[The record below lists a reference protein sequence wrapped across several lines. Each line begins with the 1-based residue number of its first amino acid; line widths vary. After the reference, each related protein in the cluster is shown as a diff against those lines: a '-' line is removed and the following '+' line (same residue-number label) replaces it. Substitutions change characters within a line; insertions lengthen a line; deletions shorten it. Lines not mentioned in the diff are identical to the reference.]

1 MQRLVGLRWPAV
13 VVVLA
18 SSALVMVIVL
28 AGAMVTRPWP
38 RTDGVNRLAG
48 LDEAV
53 TVYRDRWGIPHVYA
67 ATTHDLFFAQG
78 YVHAQDRF
86 GQMELWRRLG
96 AGRLSELYGEDTL
109 DQDRLARILGWR
121 RIAEEEYHL
130 LDGDTRAALDAYAE
144 GVNAYLS
151 SQSGRL
157 GLEFTLLRL
166 AGVRFEPEPW
176 VPADT
181 LTWGK
186 VMAWELGNGA
196 RADVLRAALVDRVGV
211 TRAQELLPPYSD
223 ERPVI
228 VPGDHLQG
236 DAAWWIDTGT
246 ALSEATLAS
255 LPWEALDRLDQAL
268 GVGPGLGSNSWAL
281 SAERTDTGRPLLAND
296 PHLRAHMPS
305 VWYEIGLHCEPVG
318 LACPYRVVGASFA
331 GMPGVMIGHN
341 ERIAWGMTNTNP
353 DVNDLYVEHANPMN
367 PDEYRV
373 GDTWVPMDVRYEV
386 VRVHGWDEPLALRVR
401 STRHGPIINDPA
413 AGDDWAFGWQP
424 LAMRW
429 TGNAPGMMV
438 QAVLAMNRA
447 GNWEAFRA
455 ALRGFDV
462 PSQNVVYADVE
473 GNIGYQMTGRI
484 PIRARGLGALPV
496 PGWTDEYA
504 WVGTIAYDDLPR
516 ALNPTD
522 GAIVT
527 ANNRVTDAGYP
538 YHLGS
543 DWNRGLR
550 AARIAQMLSARNAVS
565 IADCCAVQDDAL
577 VTYAHGILRNLE
589 AVIPKDRRAAEAVEI
604 LRRWDRRADADAV
617 APAVFAVWH
626 MHLVRE
632 VFGDELGDDVLDRY
646 LFNASVPVLD
656 ALDNALNGEGAAWC
670 DDVRTPGMERCAQIV
685 ARAFDRAVDELTD
698 RLGPSVRAW
707 RWGRLHQVTFIHPTM
722 GRAGVGLLEVVANRG
737 PMAVGGTCDT
747 VKNVCFDPRRPYTA
761 ELLPTY
767 RQIIDVGA
775 WENSVAVN
783 STGQSGHPFHR
794 HYTDM
799 IRLWREGTYHP
810 MLWHRDDIAREASAV
825 LVIEPVEA
833 VGGRDGGPSAGS
845 R

>member
-1 MQRLVGLRWPAV
+1 
-13 VVVLA
+13 
-18 SSALVMVIVL
+18 
-28 AGAMVTRPWP
+28 
-38 RTDGVNRLAG
+38 
-48 LDEAV
+48 
-53 TVYRDRWGIPHVYA
+53 
-67 ATTHDLFFAQG
+67 
-78 YVHAQDRF
+78 
-86 GQMELWRRLG
+86 
-96 AGRLSELYGEDTL
+96 
-109 DQDRLARILGWR
+109 
-121 RIAEEEYHL
+121 
-130 LDGDTRAALDAYAE
+130 
-144 GVNAYLS
+144 
-151 SQSGRL
+151 
-157 GLEFTLLRL
+157 
-166 AGVRFEPEPW
+166 
-176 VPADT
+176 
-181 LTWGK
+181 
-186 VMAWELGNGA
+186 
-196 RADVLRAALVDRVGV
+196 
-211 TRAQELLPPYSD
+211 
-223 ERPVI
+223 
-228 VPGDHLQG
+228 
-236 DAAWWIDTGT
+236 
-246 ALSEATLAS
+246 
-255 LPWEALDRLDQAL
+255 
-268 GVGPGLGSNSWAL
+268 
-281 SAERTDTGRPLLAND
+281 
-296 PHLRAHMPS
+296 
-305 VWYEIGLHCEPVG
+305 
-318 LACPYRVVGASFA
+318 
-331 GMPGVMIGHN
+331 VMIGHN

-550 AARIAQMLSARNAVS
+550 AARIAQMLSAQNAVS